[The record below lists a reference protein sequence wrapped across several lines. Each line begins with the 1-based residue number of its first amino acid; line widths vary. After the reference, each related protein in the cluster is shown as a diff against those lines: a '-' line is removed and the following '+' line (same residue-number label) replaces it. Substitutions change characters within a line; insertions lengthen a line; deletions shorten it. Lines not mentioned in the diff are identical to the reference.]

1 MTAWP
6 EIVVMASGAF
16 LAAFFAGAE
25 TGAYV
30 LNRLR
35 LRYRAGSGLRRA
47 ATLERMLADLPGFV
61 TALLIWTN
69 LSLYLVSAACTA
81 LFDRAG
87 TAIDP
92 ELAATLAAA
101 PVLFAFSELAPKDLF
116 RRRADTLMLSSAG
129 ALSVTVGLVRP
140 LARAL
145 AGLGNA
151 VSRTLGLGEER
162 NWAHV
167 SRRALQ
173 KEFRAASR
181 RRSGFAGGAAGE
193 AQGVFSGPQRL
204 LVENILQAGSRPAA
218 GAAHALDL
226 AGLAVPGGY
235 PVLPAD
241 ATAADLLARA
251 GKFPSSRVP
260 ISEGD
265 ARRVVGVVHV
275 LRAWGAPPGT
285 KLRDLALPPV
295 RLDGNVS
302 VVGALAALRRAHA
315 TMGFLVDEGEG
326 SPGEGRASAVVTV
339 EGLLLR
345 VMAGRPRG

>member
-1 MTAWP
+1 MIPWP
-6 EIVVMASGAF
+6 EIIVMVSGAL
-16 LAAFFAGAE
+16 LAGFFAGAE

-140 LARAL
+140 LARTL
-145 AGLGNA
+145 AGLGN
-151 VSRTLGLGEER
+151 VVRRTLGLGEDR
-162 NWAHV
+162 DWAHV
-167 SRRALQ
+167 SRRALR
-173 KEFRAASR
+173 KEFR
-181 RRSGFAGGAAGE
+181 AGE

-218 GAAHALDL
+218 DAAHALDM

-235 PVLPAD
+235 PVLSAD

-251 GKFPSSRVP
+251 GEFPSSRVP
-260 ISEGD
+260 IYESD
-265 ARRVVGVVHV
+265 PRRVVGVVHV
-275 LRAWGAPPGT
+275 LKAWGAPPET

-302 VVGALAALRRAHA
+302 VVEALAALRRAHA
-315 TMGFLVDEGEG
+315 TMGFLVDEEEG
-326 SPGEGRASAVVTV
+326 SPGEGRALAVVTV